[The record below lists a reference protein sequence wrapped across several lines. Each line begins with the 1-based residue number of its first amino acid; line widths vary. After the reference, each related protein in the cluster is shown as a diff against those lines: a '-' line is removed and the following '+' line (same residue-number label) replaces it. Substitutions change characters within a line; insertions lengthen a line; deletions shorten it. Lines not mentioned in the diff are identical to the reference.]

1 MVSQGIMAFVEG
13 GMRNGATGND
23 TLVVSKHIG
32 LAIKRNSN
40 HSNSITKVH
49 NLFSGNVSSNELG
62 TIGSSFNSLLT
73 FGEPFGEIETVQI
86 CASPSTQLA
95 GMGYFLL
102 TSIEAL
108 KSVLTSPVI
117 DKKVFYDSTSRT
129 TRRNVSGTI
138 PP

>member
-1 MVSQGIMAFVEG
+1 
-13 GMRNGATGND
+13 
-23 TLVVSKHIG
+23 
-32 LAIKRNSN
+32 
-40 HSNSITKVH
+40 
-49 NLFSGNVSSNELG
+49 
-62 TIGSSFNSLLT
+62 
-73 FGEPFGEIETVQI
+73 
-86 CASPSTQLA
+86 
-95 GMGYFLL
+95 MGYFLL